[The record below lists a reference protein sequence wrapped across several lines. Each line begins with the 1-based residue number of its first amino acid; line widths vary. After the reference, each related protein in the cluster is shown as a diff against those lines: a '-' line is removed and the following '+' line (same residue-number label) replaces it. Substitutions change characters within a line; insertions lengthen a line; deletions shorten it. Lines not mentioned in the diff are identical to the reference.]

1 MLNPTQARIATTQ
14 RTDGV
19 TVAPSLLASDFSK
32 LADEVKAVEKAGADW
47 LHLDVMDGHFVPNIT
62 FGPQL
67 IKQLRPHTSL
77 PFDVHLM
84 IAPVD
89 PYIEAFAEAGAGLIS
104 FHPEAGPH
112 AHRTVQ
118 AIKATGC
125 AAGIAINPATPIEVV
140 DYLIDDIDL
149 ICIMTVNP
157 GFGGQKFIHSQ
168 LEKMRAA
175 RARIEASGRKIG
187 LEIDGGV
194 NAETAQLCRDA
205 GADILVAGSAVFGH
219 DDYAV
224 AIKAIR

>member
-1 MLNPTQARIATTQ
+1 MSNRILAHPATTQ

-19 TVAPSLLASDFSK
+19 TIAPSLLASDFSK
-32 LADEVKAVEKAGADW
+32 LAEEVRAVEAAGADW

-89 PYIEAFAEAGAGLIS
+89 VYIEDFAAAGAGLIS

-125 AAGIAINPATPIEVV
+125 QAGIAINPATPIEVV
-140 DYLIDDIDL
+140 DNLIGDIDL
-149 ICIMTVNP
+149 ICLMTVNP
-157 GFGGQKFIHSQ
+157 GFGGQKFITSQ
-168 LEKMRAA
+168 LAKIRAA
-175 RARIEASGRKIG
+175 RERITASGRNIA
-187 LEIDGGV
+187 LQIDGGV
-194 NAETAQLCRDA
+194 NAETAVLCRDA
-205 GADILVAGSAVFGH
+205 GADVLVAGSAVFGT
-219 DDYAV
+219 DDYAA